1 MKKIAVLYPRVP
13 HYRETFFKKLGEKYD
28 LDIYVYEDDKKV
40 KKQFFNNANIKTY
53 KLFSFDIF
61 SKLRFVN
68 PIPFF
73 SNKYD
78 TYILIGEIRN
88 ITVWLILV
96 FAKLSGKKTILWG
109 HGISV
114 HNYLQEEKKLNF
126 FRVFFNKTSD
136 MLWLYTKKEQD
147 IWNRYLP
154 IDKLTYLNN
163 TVDTESILEIPIKDK
178 IELKE
183 KYNIKTS
190 VNLIFSARFITKER
204 RTDLLL
210 EVMDKLDKKKYGLI
224 IIGDGPL
231 KPNFSEYT
239 NIYDFGLVY
248 DIQIKSD
255 LFQIADLYFQPGWLG
270 LSCNEALAQAKG
282 VLTFKRS
289 DKVKQCVEYGYLNKD
304 FSFIAENV
312 EEMVD
317 FLEHI
322 NDSIIQEFSVN
333 ARNYAKTNLLMSQM
347 VKNADESLR
356 RLIK

>member
-1 MKKIAVLYPRVP
+1 MWKIWCKALGQKEGKNNREADAVAVIR
-13 HYRETFFKKLGEKYD
+13 TC
-28 LDIYVYEDDKKV
+28 
-40 KKQFFNNANIKTY
+40 
-53 KLFSFDIF
+53 
-61 SKLRFVN
+61 
-68 PIPFF
+68 
-73 SNKYD
+73 
-78 TYILIGEIRN
+78 ILIGYMVTNCFIIAGVVR
-88 ITVWLILV
+88 
-96 FAKLSGKKTILWG
+96 
-109 HGISV
+109 H
-114 HNYLQEEKKLNF
+114 
-126 FRVFFNKTSD
+126 
-136 MLWLYTKKEQD
+136 
-147 IWNRYLP
+147 WNS
-154 IDKLTYLNN
+154 NSCVS
-163 TVDTESILEIPIKDK
+163 VDTESILEIPIKDK